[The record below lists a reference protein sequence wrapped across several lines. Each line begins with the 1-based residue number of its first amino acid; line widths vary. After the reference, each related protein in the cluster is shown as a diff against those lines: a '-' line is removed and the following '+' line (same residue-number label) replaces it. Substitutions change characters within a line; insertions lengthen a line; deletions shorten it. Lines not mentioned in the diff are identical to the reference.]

1 VIGVEALTPA
11 EFTTAMSELAGGVA
25 VICVRDEDDDVGM
38 TSTTFCSISA
48 EPPLVSLAVSVESYV
63 DELLE
68 RQPRWAVTILSSGQ
82 RTVASRFA
90 AAGRPSARL
99 LLTDLPHHRGPVS
112 GGLIADGG
120 VAALECETV
129 RRIPAGDHTLVL
141 ARALAVDYLGQDDP
155 LLYVR
160 RRYRGVDG

>member
-1 VIGVEALTPA
+1 MNAA
-11 EFTTAMSELAGGVA
+11 EFTAAMAELPGGVA
-25 VICVRDEDDDVGM
+25 VVCVRDEDDDVGM
-38 TSTTFCSISA
+38 TSTTFCSISL
-48 EPPLVSLAVSVESYV
+48 EPALVALAVSTESYV

-68 RQPRWAVTILSSGQ
+68 RQPRWAVTILAASQ
-82 RTVASRFA
+82 RGVASRFA

-129 RRIPAGDHTLVL
+129 NRIPAGDHTLVL
-141 ARALAVDYLGQDDP
+141 ARALAVDYVGGAEDP
-155 LLYVR
+155 LVYVR
-160 RRYRGVDG
+160 RRYRGVGH